1 MNTIRRL
8 NQYFKKYRATIIAG
22 TIFLTGANFFLVW
35 IPVFIRRT
43 MDDIAA
49 LGQHTTQDFDSLV
62 NVLFS
67 SQAGWILAKNSL
79 FLVGAVLV
87 YGVLLFATRQTLIVT
102 SRRIE
107 YDLRNQVI
115 DKLMNLPQR
124 FYSQR
129 NSGDIYVR
137 ASEDIVRV
145 REYFGPAFMYTI
157 NTLTRAGFILT
168 MMIIVSPR
176 LTVWALIPLP
186 FLSAFAYFLSGYIY
200 KHSRIIQE
208 QYSNLAGRA
217 KEAFSSIRLIK
228 AYNRES
234 YEQDRFEDESES
246 YRRKKLRLDMVE
258 SLFHPAL
265 NLLIGLSVVIVI
277 WQGGKMVIADTLTVG
292 NIAEFVIYV
301 AYLTWPVASLG
312 YTINRFQ
319 RSLASWNRIEEILDE
334 PVDIEDDENTLHDI
348 DTLEGRIEFKNVSFQ
363 YPGSDEYAVKDVNL
377 TIGAGENIA
386 IVGRTG
392 SGKSSLIQL
401 LPRLFDPVKGE
412 IFVDDKNI
420 KNIPVDI
427 LRREIGY
434 VPQDTFL
441 FSDTIG
447 ENIAFGAENATEKE
461 IEQAA
466 EKAQVLDNILEFE
479 KKFETILGE
488 RGITLSGGQKQR
500 TAIARA
506 LIKDPK
512 ILILDDSL
520 SAVDTKTEDAI
531 LQHLREEL
539 IGKTTIMISHRI
551 STIKDADKI
560 YYMEDG
566 TIVESGT
573 HDELLRLDGHYA
585 TMYNKQLLEEEL
597 AEI

>member
-8 NQYFKKYRATIIAG
+8 NQYFKKYLGTIIAG

-49 LGQHTTQDFDSLV
+49 LGQHPTQDFNNLV

-115 DKLMNLPQR
+115 DKLMSLPQR

-277 WQGGKMVIADTLTVG
+277 WQGGKMVIADSLTVG

-334 PVDIEDDENTLHDI
+334 PVDIEDDEDTVHEI
-348 DTLEGRIEFKNVSFQ
+348 DTLKGRIEFKNVSFR
-363 YPGSDEYAVKDVNL
+363 YPGSNEYAVKDISL
-377 TIGAGENIA
+377 TIDAGEDIA

-401 LPRLFDPVKGE
+401 LPRLFDPVEGE

-441 FSDTIG
+441 FSDTIS

-461 IEQAA
+461 IEEAA

-531 LQHLREEL
+531 LRHLREEL